1 MLREYTVISRY
12 GYHSIEIAILNR
24 NVSAK
29 FGKYLLGLGP
39 NENGKYYSDP
49 YTEEATVIGLANAR
63 AEARRIGEAARRK
76 YDCIGE
82 NGVYIHTLT
91 M

>member
-29 FGKYLLGLGP
+29 FWKVPPGMGAK
-39 NENGKYYSDP
+39 
-49 YTEEATVIGLANAR
+49 
-63 AEARRIGEAARRK
+63 
-76 YDCIGE
+76 
-82 NGVYIHTLT
+82 
-91 M
+91 